1 MVEESEELERS
12 ETSYRE
18 GFGNQIE
25 HLKRSALEH
34 IRSRSSE
41 EDRRALLQSLR
52 CKHEQ
57 ISKGKKTESV
67 EQLTKSIENQIK
79 RIKEDVAEENK
90 ILELLEA
97 AKEN

>member
-1 MVEESEELERS
+1 MKNANLIADMNLRQSEELERS
-12 ETSYRE
+12 ETAYRE

-41 EDRRALLQSLR
+41 EDRRALLQSL
-52 CKHEQ
+52 Q
-57 ISKGKKTESV
+57 TESA
-67 EQLTKSIENQIK
+67 EQLAKSIENQIQ